1 MKSAVSLL
9 ILWLVP
15 DLLAFRSAGSGRFY
29 SRISLA
35 ADEDFSGL
43 TVPKLKELLRARG
56 APVSGVKSELI
67 ARLLEGQGV
76 TTTTVAEVAATVPK
90 KATKAKEEDAETK
103 KKLSHNDNEEERYP
117 SSSHAAASGEQDELD
132 MLMSIGEKILIETNQ
147 IVSRSSSGSGGLG
160 GGGGSAGGENDEV
173 RSQIETL
180 LRARLKARGERD
192 FNKADEIREQLES
205 QLHVK
210 LYDRDGRWED
220 SAGRSGMYAALNKAP
235 KAATGTTKL
244 TREEIQELVEK
255 RTVAR
260 RARNFALADEIRE
273 QLASNCVE
281 LVDELNTWQTS
292 DGRWEGAFSL
302 ELSSSSSLFWAVDI
316 SHPSPSTSPTCA
328 GVQSNDDFKGGG
340 KQRWSR

>member
-1 MKSAVSLL
+1 MRYVSLL
-9 ILWLVP
+9 ILWLAP
-15 DLLAFRSAGSGRFY
+15 DLLALRSSSVGRVRFA
-29 SRISLA
+29 SRILLSA
-35 ADEDFSGL
+35 AEENFTGL

-67 ARLLEGQGV
+67 ARLLEGQGAA
-76 TTTTVAEVAATVPK
+76 TTAAAEVAALVPK
-90 KATKAKEEDAETK
+90 KVTKAKETEKVKAEPK
-103 KKLSHNDNEEERYP
+103 NRKNHDDDEEERSP
-117 SSSHAAASGEQDELD
+117 STFYDAASGEQDELD

-147 IVSRSSSGSGGLG
+147 IVSRSSSGSGGVA
-160 GGGGSAGGENDEV
+160 GGGGSTGGENDEV

-205 QLHVK
+205 QLSVK

-220 SAGRSGMYAALNKAP
+220 SAGRSGTYAALNKAP
-235 KAATGTTKL
+235 KAASGTTTL

-292 DGRWEGAFSL
+292 DGRWEG
-302 ELSSSSSLFWAVDI
+302 
-316 SHPSPSTSPTCA
+316 
-328 GVQSNDDFKGGG
+328 VQSTDDFRGGG